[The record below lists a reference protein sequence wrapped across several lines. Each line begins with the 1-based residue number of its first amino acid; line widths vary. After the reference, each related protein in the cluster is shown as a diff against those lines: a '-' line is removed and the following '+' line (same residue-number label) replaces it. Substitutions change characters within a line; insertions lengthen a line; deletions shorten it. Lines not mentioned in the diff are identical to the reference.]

1 MPSWYIGKIRY
12 RQPIDE
18 MAIGT
23 RNESLIKQKTVSES
37 YLIDAVS
44 YTDAEARLYRVVADN
59 TATAGRPDFQ
69 IAGLRPMQLSDVFHI
84 ETGNKWYKCKVV
96 YTTEDERT
104 GKEKKVVNVM
114 LINAETVKEAYDRIQ
129 ESLKTM
135 LMPYDVTD
143 INLTPI
149 LEVVPYE
156 ELQDGV
162 PANLRPLSEVAQE
175 A

>member
-12 RQPIDE
+12 QQPIDE

-37 YLIDAVS
+37 YLIDAIS
-44 YTDAEARLYRVVADN
+44 YTDAEARLYGVVADN
-59 TATAGRPDFQ
+59 TPDFQ
-69 IAGLRPMQLSDVFHI
+69 ITGLRPMQLSDVFHL
-84 ETGNKWYKCKVV
+84 ETGEKWYKCKVV
-96 YTTEDERT
+96 YTTEDERS

-129 ESLKTM
+129 DSLKTM
-135 LMPYDVTD
+135 LMPFDITD

-156 ELQDGV
+156 ESQDGV
-162 PANLRPLSEVAQE
+162 PANLRPLSEVSA
-175 A
+175 

>member
-1 MPSWYIGKIRY
+1 MPSWYLGKIRY
-12 RQPIDE
+12 QQPIDE

-59 TATAGRPDFQ
+59 TPDFQ
-69 IAGLRPMQLSDVFHI
+69 ITGLRPMQLSDVFHI
-84 ETGNKWYKCKVV
+84 ETGDKWYKCKVV
-96 YTTEDERT
+96 YNTEDERT

-135 LMPYDVTD
+135 LMPFDITDV
-143 INLTPI
+143 NLTPI

-156 ELQDGV
+156 ESQDGI
-162 PANLRPLSEVAQE
+162 PTNLRPLSEVSA
-175 A
+175 

>member
-1 MPSWYIGKIRY
+1 MPSWYLGKIRY
-12 RQPIDE
+12 QQPIDE

-59 TATAGRPDFQ
+59 TPEFQ
-69 IAGLRPMQLSDVFHI
+69 ITGLRPMPLSDVFHI
-84 ETGNKWYKCKVV
+84 ETGDKWFKCKVV

-104 GKEKKVVNVM
+104 GKEKKIVNAM

-129 ESLKTM
+129 DSLKTM
-135 LMPYDVTD
+135 LMPFDITD
-143 INLTPI
+143 ITLTPI

-156 ELQDGV
+156 AQHEEL
-162 PANLRPLSEVAQE
+162 PPNLRPLSEVA